1 MMHRVLWLILSGLL
15 VFGACTPAAT
25 PTATPKPTPT
35 QVKAQY
41 PMTVTDMM
49 GRSVTVAQRPSRVV
63 TISPT
68 ATEMLYR
75 VGGTAVGRDTSSKF
89 PPEAQPL
96 PTVGGAYTP
105 SVEAIVALQP
115 DMIII
120 EALSQGRLVASLEK
134 VGKPVLAVRASSLDD
149 VVQSLALVGKVIDRQ
164 VPATQAG
171 VEVRARVNAAAGTVA
186 APRKVLIFISD
197 AERNIY
203 AAKPESYVGS
213 IAALLKLTNGAAG
226 LPDSGPYPGFTLFSA
241 EQAIRSQPDIIF
253 TISPAP
259 EPAPRLSAVLSQ
271 VPGYGDVAAVK
282 EGRVKELNPDLFLQA
297 PGPRLADAVEEM
309 GRLVGLMAK

>member
-1 MMHRVLWLILSGLL
+1 MHRVLWLILSGLL

-25 PTATPKPTPT
+25 PTPIPTPT

-115 DMIII
+115 DLIII

-134 VGKPVLAVRASSLDD
+134 AGKPVLAVRASSLDD

-164 VPATQAG
+164 GPATQAG
-171 VEVRARVNAAAGTVA
+171 GEVQARVKAAVGTVT

-197 AERNIY
+197 ADRNIY

-213 IAALLKLTNGAAG
+213 IATLLKLTNGAAG
-226 LPDSGPYPGFTLFSA
+226 LADSGPYPGFTLFSA
-241 EQAIRSQPDIIF
+241 EQAVSSQPDIIF

-259 EPAPRLSAVLSQ
+259 APAPRRSTVLPQ
-271 VPGYGDVAAVK
+271 VPGYSGLVAVK
-282 EGRVKELNPDLFLQA
+282 DGRVQELNPDLFLQA